1 MNDIDNYKKQSE
13 YDLAIK
19 DLIND
24 YETKQD
30 SKKIESDLSTIAI
43 SNQAIKTSIRFGN
56 FAWMEG
62 SKTDLSAIQ

>member
-1 MNDIDNYKKQSE
+1 LNDIDNYKKQSE

-24 YETKQD
+24 YETNQG

-43 SNQAIKTSIRFGN
+43 SNQAINMSIGFGN
-56 FAWMEG
+56 FEWMEG
-62 SKTDLSAIQ
+62 SKTDLSAIE